1 MATADAVVVMTSEGH
16 GQSERETQSDSQ
28 WVTVSIT
35 VPVDDVDLASGMLWD
50 AGAAGIEERAADE
63 DDDRELRAGL
73 LIDSVDAVR
82 STLRPDWVISVET
95 VEADEGLDAWREFA
109 RPWRAGS
116 RLVIVPS
123 WIESPDWCREDDLVL
138 SIDPGRSFGSGSHP
152 TTRMCLAELEQLV
165 HVGDS
170 VADIGCGSGV
180 LSVAAVCLGAA
191 NAVGVDI
198 DEEAIAVSRNNAERV
213 GVADRVTVLA
223 GSIDAI
229 SDSNFDVVVANIAAH
244 VLLAMATA
252 LAASVKPEGT
262 LLLSGV
268 LDEQV
273 DDVLGAFQTFGF
285 ALVRTV
291 AEDDWRALVMR
302 RAN

>member
-1 MATADAVVVMTSEGH
+1 MTSEGH

-123 WIESPDWCREDDLVL
+123 WIESPDWCREDDLAL